1 VSASHE
7 AGLDRRRM
15 PRNIIELLGVIG
27 VFADARNY
35 FLRIRV
41 VLDNARLLLLE
52 EAVVRLVLV

>member
-1 VSASHE
+1 
-7 AGLDRRRM
+7 M

-35 FLRIRV
+35 FLRIRI